1 MSLATAN
8 TVLRWL
14 IALACLA
21 AFAFDM
27 FFAYMHRRY
36 KDVIFGWQF
45 YAQTPLVGILF
56 WIIVLSPNSRRQRK
70 REQQLQQQLE
80 QHAQKDEVSQH
91 ASYLPTTTPLTSSS
105 VHYTKKRRTT
115 GDKVWSVIRF
125 LIVWCISAAL
135 LDIAAKSIQKQLR
148 FVYRIPFL
156 RNSPQAEA
164 INYEF
169 GIYDPRNLYECPTPN
184 GDDLPSFLCPFND
197 QVINLAALA
206 AGLAAIEAICT
217 LILQCRPKTI
227 IATTIVQPTAAQ
239 QQQQFPRS
247 ELDPIHQA
255 ELGHAHIVAVPSVP
269 APPPVPP
276 VPLLFGSYHPTP
288 EASPSISGNR
298 PLPPVPPHFAS
309 GDDDGTGTSSS
320 GYIHPAVAKP
330 IYDTQAEK
338 KDASL
343 IRDEKESD
351 AGPSHSYPADIK
363 RADGS

>member
-1 MSLATAN
+1 MSLATVN

-14 IALACLA
+14 IAFACFV

-27 FFAYMHRRY
+27 FFAYMHNRY

-45 YAQTPLVGILF
+45 YAQTPLVAILF
-56 WIIVLSPNSRRQRK
+56 WIIVLSPSSRRQRK
-70 REQQLQQQLE
+70 REQQMQLQQQQLV
-80 QHAQKDEVSQH
+80 QKDEVSQH
-91 ASYLPTTTPLTSSS
+91 ASYLPTTSST
-105 VHYTKKRRTT
+105 VHYIKKRRTT
-115 GDKVWSVIRF
+115 GDKIWSVIRF

-135 LDIAAKSIQKQLR
+135 LNITAKAIQKQLR

-164 INYEF
+164 IHYEF
-169 GIYDPRNLYECPTPN
+169 GLYDPRNLYECPPTQE
-184 GDDLPSFLCPFND
+184 DDLPTFLCNFNQ
-197 QVINLAALA
+197 QVINLATLA
-206 AGLAAIEAICT
+206 AAFATIEAIIT

-227 IATTIVQPTAAQ
+227 VATTIVQPAAAT

-255 ELGHAHIVAVPSVP
+255 ELGHAHVVAIPSPVPSVP
-269 APPPVPP
+269 APPPVP
-276 VPLLFGSYHPTP
+276 LLFGAYHPTP

-309 GDDDGTGTSSS
+309 GDDDGTGTSS
-320 GYIHPAVAKP
+320 GYIHPAVAQP
-330 IYDTQAEK
+330 TYDAQAEK
-338 KDASL
+338 
-343 IRDEKESD
+343 ESA
-351 AGPSHSYPADIK
+351 AGSSHSYPADIK

>member
-1 MSLATAN
+1 MSLATVN

-14 IALACLA
+14 IAFACLA

-27 FFAYMHRRY
+27 FFVYVHKRY

-70 REQQLQQQLE
+70 REQQLQQQL
-80 QHAQKDEVSQH
+80 QQQAQKDEVSQH
-91 ASYLPTTTPLTSSS
+91 ASYLPTTTPLTSTS
-105 VHYTKKRRTT
+105 VHYIKKRRTT

-125 LIVWCISAAL
+125 LLVWCISAAI
-135 LDIAAKSIQKQLR
+135 LDITAKTIQKQLR
-148 FVYRIPFL
+148 FVYRIPIL

-184 GDDLPSFLCPFND
+184 GDDLPSFLCNFNQ
-197 QVINLAALA
+197 QVINLATLA
-206 AGLAAIEAICT
+206 AGMAAIEAILT

-227 IATTIVQPTAAQ
+227 VATTIVQPAGQ
-239 QQQQFPRS
+239 QLPMA
-247 ELDPIHQA
+247 EVDPILQA
-255 ELGHAHIVAVPSVP
+255 ELGHAHIVAIPSPVPSVP
-269 APPPVPP
+269 APPPVPQ
-276 VPLLFGSYHPTP
+276 VPLLFGAYHPTP
-288 EASPSISGNR
+288 EASPSMSGNR

-309 GDDDGTGTSSS
+309 GDDDGTGTSS

-330 IYDTQAEK
+330 AYDAQAEK
-338 KDASL
+338 QGASM
-343 IRDEKESD
+343 IRDEKESA
-351 AGPSHSYPADIK
+351 AGPSHAYPADIK